1 MNEILNNLLG
11 YLITGIQVGLLAGV
25 LAGAITWS
33 IMKTPDSLFRGIA
46 GFVLG
51 FIAFSLF
58 RGQDLA
64 QLWSQIA
71 ATAGGAVPR
80 GLAEYTLGLAYQA
93 LIAGLVG
100 MSLALAITSPANT
113 IKGALF
119 GGLLGIFLGIVLQ
132 VVVGMMN
139 LPVESIYYSPA
150 IGIVVLVVFAV
161 FGAGS

>member
-1 MNEILNNLLG
+1 MSELLGNLLDF
-11 YLITGIQVGLLAGV
+11 IIIGIQVGLLPGV

-33 IMKTPDSLFRGIA
+33 IMKTPDSLFKGIA

-51 FIAFSLF
+51 FVAFTLF

-71 ATAGGAVPR
+71 ATAGGSVPR
-80 GLAEYTLGLAYQA
+80 GLAEYTLTLGYQA
-93 LIAGLVG
+93 IIAGLVG
-100 MSLALAITSPANT
+100 MAFALAVTTPANT

-119 GGLLGIFLGIVLQ
+119 GGVLGIILGIVLQ

-139 LPVESIYYSPA
+139 LPVESVYYSPA
-150 IGIVVLVVFAV
+150 IGLIVLVIFAI

>member
-1 MNEILNNLLG
+1 MNDILSNLLG
-11 YLITGIQVGLLAGV
+11 YLITGIQVGVVPGV

-33 IMKTPDSLFRGIA
+33 IMKMPDSLFRGIA

-51 FIAFSLF
+51 FVAFALF

-80 GLAEYTLGLAYQA
+80 GLAEYTLTLAYQA
-93 LIAGLVG
+93 LVAGLIG
-100 MSLALAITSPANT
+100 MAFALAITSPSNT

-119 GGLLGIFLGIVLQ
+119 GGLLGIFLGVVLQ

-150 IGIVVLVVFAV
+150 IGLVVLVVFAV